1 MRLAIIKNDKRKSN
15 HIENEVIDILPDY
28 HIFSELDLLICD
40 ILDIEDIKVESVNK
54 EIENYYKTA
63 AIDGLIPAAVKKYY
77 DGELKWLTV

>member
-40 ILDIEDIKVESVNK
+40 IVSIEDVKVESANK
-54 EIENYYKTA
+54 EIENYYMTA
-63 AIDGLIPAAVKKYY
+63 KATGSIPATVKKYY